1 MPEPNYPASSPQLLQ
16 RGQQTLGFAEGGTE
30 GPGAVTCPLSPPGHP
45 RGLHPGA
52 GNGAGGGQKGDEAV
66 SVPARW
72 PNWVTPGQR
81 GDLRF
86 NPQSP
91 GTCRAWRAGRGGH
104 CVLGGSG
111 TVLPPALPSRV
122 ILGTGWGTC
131 CLPSQPTAFWHR
143 WVPEHQHQGVLLGEV
158 WGGTRTQLA
167 APPALLIPPL
177 SAGHLLRGERRPGLA
192 AICSQ
197 RAAALMSPWPRPN
210 GGSGA

>member
-1 MPEPNYPASSPQLLQ
+1 MQ
-16 RGQQTLGFAEGGTE
+16 RGAPRGPGLSPACCHPPATPGDFTLGQVTALGGDT
-30 GPGAVTCPLSPPGHP
+30 GGMRLCPCLPDGRTGSHQGSAGICALTPSPPGRAA
-45 RGLHPGA
+45 RGGQ
-52 GNGAGGGQKGDEAV
+52 GGGVTAFWGV
-66 SVPARW
+66 S
-72 PNWVTPGQR
+72 
-81 GDLRF
+81 
-86 NPQSP
+86 S
-91 GTCRAWRAGRGGH
+91 
-104 CVLGGSG
+104 
-111 TVLPPALPSRV
+111 TVLPPALPSPV

-131 CLPSQPTAFWHR
+131 CLPSQPAAFWHC
-143 WVPEHQHQGVLLGEV
+143 WVPEHRHQGVLLGEV

>member
-1 MPEPNYPASSPQLLQ
+1 MAASRLHFLLVRLFFNLFFSFFQEGCGWLLVISVPEPNYPASSPQLLQ
-16 RGQQTLGFAEGGTE
+16 RGRQTLGFAEGGTE

-45 RGLHPGA
+45 QGLHPGA
-52 GNGAGGGQKGDEAV
+52 GNGVGGGHGGDEAV

-111 TVLPPALPSRV
+111 TVLPPSLPSPV

-131 CLPSQPTAFWHR
+131 CLPSQPAAFWHC
-143 WVPEHQHQGVLLGEV
+143 WVPEHWHQGVLLGEV
-158 WGGTRTQLA
+158 WGGHGPSLR
-167 APPALLIPPL
+167 PPRL
-177 SAGHLLRGERRPGLA
+177 
-192 AICSQ
+192 C
-197 RAAALMSPWPRPN
+197 
-210 GGSGA
+210 